1 MSSTGGED
9 PRRPSQVVPFQPPIK
24 KEETTVTDF
33 FSMTS
38 MSFGMLAVVMKV
50 RYFAWLSFIMAVA
63 YASNSRFSQVDVK
76 QLVSAVGL
84 SIVILLISYLSPS
97 PPPRPT
103 A

>member
-1 MSSTGGED
+1 MNSQNDD
-9 PRRPSQVVPFQPPIK
+9 PRRPSQVVPFQPPRK
-24 KEETTVTDF
+24 EEETTITDF

-63 YASNSRFSQVDVK
+63 YASNSRFSQVEVK
-76 QLVSAVGL
+76 QLVSSIGL

-97 PPPRPT
+97 PPRRVG
-103 A
+103 